1 MEATTKTRGRKAAA
15 PVEPVEGLTQAE
27 ETQVAGAL
35 AAITEEVNVV
45 TALEQKQ
52 TVAFD
57 LGQQVGR
64 IQALR
69 FISAVAEKPL
79 VETFIQ
85 IRETKKYKDIQ
96 IQASD
101 GTFRTAEDFFEF
113 CELVFGKSYKSLA
126 EMAQNYEALGA
137 ELFEQAERIGL
148 RRNEYR
154 ALRALPDDEQ
164 KLVQITLAEAGDR
177 ESVVGLINELADRQ
191 AQERAA
197 LRKEIEQKDADIK
210 AKDKLLE
217 QKSERLNDAE
227 AKLARRLTMPE
238 TELAADVEASLNSAV
253 AEAIGALQK
262 LTGPLRAMDEEFPD
276 GRPGN
281 LVSAAGGALSRILL
295 ELQGV
300 AAAHGVALMFADGF
314 EADAAV

>member
-52 TVAFD
+52 VVAFD

-64 IQALR
+64 IQALKL
-69 FISAVAEKPL
+69 ISDVSEKAI

-85 IRETKKYKDIQ
+85 IRDSKKYKEIL
-96 IQASD
+96 IPGAD
-101 GTFRTAEDFFEF
+101 GNLRQSEDLADF
-113 CELVFGKSYKSLA
+113 CEQVFGKSYSSLA
-126 EMAQNYEALGA
+126 EMAQNYNMLGGSLY
-137 ELFEQAERIGL
+137 EHAERLGL
-148 RRNEYR
+148 KSRDYR
-154 ALRALPDDEQ
+154 ALRALPAEEQ

-197 LRKEIEQKDADIK
+197 LRKEIEEKDADIR

-217 QKSERLNDAE
+217 QKSDRLNDAE
-227 AKLARRLTMPE
+227 AKLARRVTMPE
-238 TELAADVEASLNSAV
+238 HELAADVEESLNSAT

-262 LTGPLRAMDEEFPD
+262 LTGPLRAMDDEFPD
-276 GRPGN
+276 GRPSN

-295 ELQGV
+295 ELQGL

>member
-27 ETQVAGAL
+27 EIQVAGAL

-45 TALEQKQ
+45 TALEERQISALE
-52 TVAFD
+52 V
-57 LGQQVGR
+57 GQEIGR
-64 IQALR
+64 IQALK
-69 FISAVAEKPL
+69 FMCDVSQKII
-79 VETFIQ
+79 VETFIR
-85 IRETKKYKDIQ
+85 IREGKKYKDLLVRDREGNVRRSQ
-96 IQASD
+96 D
-101 GTFRTAEDFFEF
+101 LPDF
-113 CELVFGKSYKSLA
+113 CELVFGLSYRTVA
-126 EMAQNYEALGA
+126 ELAQNYEALGSD
-137 ELFEQAERIGL
+137 LFEHAERLGL
-148 RRNEYR
+148 KTKDYR
-154 ALRALPDDEQ
+154 ALRALPAEEQ

-197 LRKEIEQKDADIK
+197 LRKEIEDKDADIR

-217 QKSERLNDAE
+217 QKSDRLNDAE
-227 AKLARRLTMPE
+227 AKLARRVTMPE
-238 TELAADVEASLNSAV
+238 HELAADVEASLNSAV

-276 GRPGN
+276 GRPSN
-281 LVSAAGGALSRILL
+281 LASAAGGALSRILL

-300 AAAHGVALMFADGF
+300 AAAHGVALMFADGL

>member
-1 MEATTKTRGRKAAA
+1 MEAPTKTRGRKAAA

-64 IQALR
+64 IQALKL
-69 FISAVAEKPL
+69 ISDVSEKTI

-85 IRETKKYKDIQ
+85 IRDSKKYKDIS
-96 IQASD
+96 ISFPD
-101 GTFRTAEDFFEF
+101 GQFRPSEDFFEF
-113 CELVFGKSYKSLA
+113 CEQVFGRSYKSLA
-126 EMAQNYEALGA
+126 ELAQNYNLLGG
-137 ELFEQAERIGL
+137 ELYEHAERLGL
-148 RRNEYR
+148 RTRDYR

-276 GRPGN
+276 GRPSN
-281 LVSAAGGALSRILL
+281 LASAAGGALSRILL

>member
-45 TALEQKQ
+45 TALERKQ
-52 TVAFD
+52 VVAFD

-64 IQALR
+64 IQALKL
-69 FISAVAEKPL
+69 ISDVSEKAI

-85 IRETKKYKDIQ
+85 IRDSKKYKEIL
-96 IQASD
+96 IPGPD
-101 GTFRTAEDFFEF
+101 GNLRQSEDLADF
-113 CELVFGKSYKSLA
+113 CEQVFGKSYSSLA
-126 EMAQNYEALGA
+126 EMAQNYNMLGGSLY
-137 ELFEQAERIGL
+137 EHAERLGL
-148 RRNEYR
+148 KSRDYR
-154 ALRALPDDEQ
+154 ALRALPAEEQ

-197 LRKEIEQKDADIK
+197 LRKEIEEKDADIR

-217 QKSERLNDAE
+217 QKSDRLNDAE
-227 AKLARRLTMPE
+227 AKLARRVTMPE
-238 TELAADVEASLNSAV
+238 HELAADVEESLNSAT

-262 LTGPLRAMDEEFPD
+262 LTGPLRAMDDEFPD
-276 GRPGN
+276 GRPSN

-295 ELQGV
+295 ELQGL